1 MKEMMLLELDRVDLS
16 MLAEAL
22 EDHSHST
29 EWWFDPANGESIP
42 KSEDMS
48 WDEYDVDDPDRLIWI
63 EPGFSSE
70 GYADMEDFIA
80 LVGDPRARD
89 LLARAIAGRGAF
101 RRFKD
106 TLYEFDDLRQVWFAF
121 RDARAERRALAWLRG
136 QGLIDERAADAA
148 IDARPDPESELL
160 SGSLDARELSAGV
173 AVDLREL
180 YGERLREVLLF
191 GSWARG
197 DAHPESDVDLLV
209 VLDEVESSFAE
220 RRRMDDIL
228 WKHSFEHD
236 AVAVAIPVSA
246 ARFEHPVEPFL
257 IEARK
262 HAISVL

>member
-1 MKEMMLLELDRVDLS
+1 MLDLDRVDLG

-42 KSEDMS
+42 RSEGMS
-48 WDEYDVDDPDRLIWI
+48 WEEYGVDDPERLIWI

-70 GYADMEDFIA
+70 SYADMEDFVG
-80 LVGDPRARD
+80 LVADPRARD

-121 RDARAERRALAWLRG
+121 RDARGERRALAWLRA
-136 QGLIDERAADAA
+136 QGLIDEHAADAA
-148 IDARPDPESELL
+148 IEARPDPESKLL
-160 SGSLDARELSAGV
+160 SGSFDVRAFV
-173 AVDLREL
+173 AEIAADLREL
-180 YGERLREVLLF
+180 YGERLQDVIMF

-197 DAHPESDVDLLV
+197 DADPESDVDMLV

-220 RRRMDDIL
+220 RRRMDDLL
-228 WKHSFEHD
+228 WKHLYEHD
-236 AVAVAIPVSA
+236 AVAVVIAVSA
-246 ARFEHPVEPFL
+246 ARIEHPVEAFL

-262 HAISVL
+262 DAISIL